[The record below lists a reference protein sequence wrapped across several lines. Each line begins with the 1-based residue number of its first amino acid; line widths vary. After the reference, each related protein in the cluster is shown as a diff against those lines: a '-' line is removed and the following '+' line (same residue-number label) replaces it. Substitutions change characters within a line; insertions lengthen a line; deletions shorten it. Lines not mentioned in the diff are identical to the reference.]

1 MWFIQREKLLSI
13 SLDSN
18 TTFKFVSFGLSRNP
32 GKQYFKSLRELRAI
46 PSMKR
51 RMDVTLSLEAT
62 IILTGSVSED
72 NIQHIR
78 KWNDVQINGIELR
91 AINSQLNYDMSE
103 WSREKTICLTGKWN
117 KMRMLKSTLI
127 LNKWNIFYIF
137 LSSWEKLQKKKWK
150 VEW

>member
-18 TTFKFVSFGLSRNP
+18 TTFKFVSFGLYRNP
-32 GKQYFKSLRELRAI
+32 GKQYFKSLRELRAF
-46 PSMKR
+46 PSTR
-51 RMDVTLSLEAT
+51 RRIGVTLSLEAT

-72 NIQHIR
+72 IIHHIR

-137 LSSWEKLQKKKWK
+137 L
-150 VEW
+150 